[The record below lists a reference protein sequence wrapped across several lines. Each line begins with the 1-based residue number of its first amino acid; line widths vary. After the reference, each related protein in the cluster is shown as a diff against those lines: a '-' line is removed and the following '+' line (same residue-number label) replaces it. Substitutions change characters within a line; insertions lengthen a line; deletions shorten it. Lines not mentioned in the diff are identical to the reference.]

1 MNFCIKGHRDRGAD
15 IINILKSLGGKYGE
29 YKEYI
34 GNEPTLVYYINNHG
48 YISADEIN
56 NRSIC
61 VMYTLEEFE
70 ALYSFTKG
78 DVVMDIYS
86 GVGVIDGLQ
95 WSDLDN
101 DLIYIVNYVKPI
113 TLTAGVRTSVKQWKP
128 HELKK
133 INLNEYM
140 GLTYQYFNQ
149 CADESNII
157 IDTKLY
163 NADNISILFN
173 SEFEPEIID
182 NKIVL
187 KRQTKLKT
195 FEECSKYL
203 GTDSLKNCGYKGEL
217 VESFQ
222 KLLICRD
229 AYWKLAGDWQPD
241 WENKAKPKYI
251 ISFQE
256 GKILCSEVFIIIRT
270 FVLAFPTIEMRD
282 EFYNNFKELIEKCK
296 EII

>member
-15 IINILKSLGGKYGE
+15 IINILKSLGGKYGQYIE
-29 YKEYI
+29 YF
-34 GNEPTLVYYINNHG
+34 GNEPNLVYYVNNHG

-56 NRSIC
+56 NRLIC

-70 ALYSFTKG
+70 AKYSFAKG
-78 DVVMDIYS
+78 DTVMDIHNGI
-86 GVGVIDGLQ
+86 GVVDRLQ

-101 DLIYIVNYVKPI
+101 DLIYIVKYVKPI
-113 TLTAGVRTSVKQWKP
+113 TLATGVRELVKQWKP

-133 INLNEYM
+133 IDLN
-140 GLTYQYFNQ
+140 FNQ
-149 CADESNII
+149 SADNSDII

-163 NADNISILFN
+163 NTDNISILFN
-173 SEFEPEIID
+173 DEFEPEIIG

-187 KRQTKLKT
+187 KRQTKLFKT

-203 GTDSLKNCGYKGEL
+203 DADSLKNYGYKGGL

-229 AYWKLAGDWQPD
+229 TYWKLAGNWKPD
-241 WENKAKPKYI
+241 WKDTSKPKYVI
-251 ISFQE
+251 LSQE
-256 GKILCSEVFIIIRT
+256 GDIILRSEVFIRT
-270 FVLAFPTIEMRD
+270 CILAFPTIEMRD
-282 EFYNNFKELIEKCK
+282 EFYNNFKELIETCK